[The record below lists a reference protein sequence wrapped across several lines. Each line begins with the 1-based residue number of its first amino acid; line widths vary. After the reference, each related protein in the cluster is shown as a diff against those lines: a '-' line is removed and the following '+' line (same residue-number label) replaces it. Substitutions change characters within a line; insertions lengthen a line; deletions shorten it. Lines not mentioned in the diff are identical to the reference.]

1 MNTTIGKAINNG
13 IDIGIRCLLPN
24 YIEDE
29 IIDLKNNLLK
39 YGLKDGI
46 TKSVESVIDTG
57 KSALGIVTGK
67 FENISQIQNVLK
79 RGGILDSISE
89 LLDNVFEKIRYNG
102 NVNYKIMDLIE
113 NGKDAILDSVEM
125 NIEKTLDRKI
135 EEIQLSQKLN
145 LVSW

>member
-1 MNTTIGKAINNG
+1 M
-13 IDIGIRCLLPN
+13 
-24 YIEDE
+24 
-29 IIDLKNNLLK
+29 LK

-113 NGKDAILDSVEM
+113 NGKNAILDSVEM

-145 LVSW
+145 LVS

>member
-1 MNTTIGKAINNG
+1 M
-13 IDIGIRCLLPN
+13 
-24 YIEDE
+24 
-29 IIDLKNNLLK
+29 LK

-145 LVSW
+145 LVS

>member
-1 MNTTIGKAINNG
+1 M
-13 IDIGIRCLLPN
+13 
-24 YIEDE
+24 
-29 IIDLKNNLLK
+29 LK

-57 KSALGIVTGK
+57 KSAIGIVTGK

-145 LVSW
+145 LVS

>member
-145 LVSW
+145 LVS

>member
-1 MNTTIGKAINNG
+1 M
-13 IDIGIRCLLPN
+13 
-24 YIEDE
+24 
-29 IIDLKNNLLK
+29 LK

-57 KSALGIVTGK
+57 RSALGIVTGK

-113 NGKDAILDSVEM
+113 NGKDAILDSIEM
-125 NIEKTLDRKI
+125 NIEQTLDRKI

-145 LVSW
+145 LVS

>member
-1 MNTTIGKAINNG
+1 M
-13 IDIGIRCLLPN
+13 
-24 YIEDE
+24 
-29 IIDLKNNLLK
+29 LK

-89 LLDNVFEKIRYNG
+89 LLDNVFEKIR
-102 NVNYKIMDLIE
+102 
-113 NGKDAILDSVEM
+113 
-125 NIEKTLDRKI
+125 
-135 EEIQLSQKLN
+135 
-145 LVSW
+145 

>member
-1 MNTTIGKAINNG
+1 M
-13 IDIGIRCLLPN
+13 
-24 YIEDE
+24 
-29 IIDLKNNLLK
+29 LK